1 MTLHTTVFF
10 YRNLAP
16 LSFIELFLVLLSQ
29 IYLDFCLG
37 KISKY
42 NTMCKWKSKALR
54 ESNDFALIHLV
65 IGVNSVSLST
75 NQMQNKDQ

>member
-1 MTLHTTVFF
+1 MC
-10 YRNLAP
+10 
-16 LSFIELFLVLLSQ
+16 
-29 IYLDFCLG
+29 LDFCLG

-42 NTMCKWKSKALR
+42 NAMCKWKSKAMR

-75 NQMQNKDQ
+75 NQIQNKDQ